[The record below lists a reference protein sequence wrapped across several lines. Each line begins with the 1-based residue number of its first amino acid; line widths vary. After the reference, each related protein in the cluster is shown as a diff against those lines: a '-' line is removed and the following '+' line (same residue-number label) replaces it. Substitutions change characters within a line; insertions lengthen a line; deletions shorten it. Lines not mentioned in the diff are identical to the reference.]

1 MPGEHRGAASALGGD
16 PAAGP
21 AGRPGLVLVGA
32 ARQEVALARE
42 IRARELVAGTSPA
55 GVAAAILAECGPAYG
70 TSRVR
75 AHRLALGIALADVV
89 AQVRAWYQAEGRR
102 APRFSETLLSAYESG
117 QKRPGPEYLHYVCA
131 AYRADPPDLGFEG
144 PCLCGRSHRLAG
156 AAPAA
161 RLRVSDSGPASRGA
175 RVPAQAVA
183 ARQARRPE
191 QPSRDAVARDSAAP
205 DSAAPDPAAPDL
217 ASAAG
222 QPRQL
227 LVPEQAAPAD
237 AAGERAGRGLVP
249 AELAAGEDD
258 LRRMLVRLMADS
270 GARLDCEF
278 LGAVDRMRR
287 QMDDALL
294 SGTVS
299 ATMIDQWEETT
310 AGYGRRYM
318 TVPSLRLLCDALLD
332 FGDVRRMCADRQ
344 PLEFAERLCR
354 VAGQLAGL
362 AGIVMLDLGD
372 QRLARSFFRTARTAT
387 DETGDRRLRA
397 WVAVREALVPLYYGD
412 PRESASLA
420 SSAIDLA
427 GRRTCVAGVMGPVVE
442 ARAQARL
449 ARLAR
454 RSGRGLRDA
463 LDRARGAL
471 DRAHDGL
478 SGLSAE
484 EAGDTA
490 LGYTE
495 RQFCFHA
502 GDTLAMLGDHQ
513 EAQRSYARALRLYPA
528 AEVLDATLVVFGQ
541 ARCLADA
548 DEPEQ
553 ALRLGRDRLGA
564 LPAEQRTEIVLQAAR
579 DLGQVVSRRH
589 PDLPAAAEYQEVLAA
604 ASAIAEP
611 SPATGPAG
619 LR

>member
-1 MPGEHRGAASALGGD
+1 MPRVAAQRS
-16 PAAGP
+16 AGP
-21 AGRPGLVLVGA
+21 DPVAVPGQDGQTGQAG
-32 ARQEVALARE
+32 
-42 IRARELVAGTSPA
+42 
-55 GVAAAILAECGPAYG
+55 
-70 TSRVR
+70 
-75 AHRLALGIALADVV
+75 
-89 AQVRAWYQAEGRR
+89 
-102 APRFSETLLSAYESG
+102 
-117 QKRPGPEYLHYVCA
+117 
-131 AYRADPPDLGFEG
+131 
-144 PCLCGRSHRLAG
+144 
-156 AAPAA
+156 
-161 RLRVSDSGPASRGA
+161 
-175 RVPAQAVA
+175 
-183 ARQARRPE
+183 
-191 QPSRDAVARDSAAP
+191 
-205 DSAAPDPAAPDL
+205 
-217 ASAAG
+217 
-222 QPRQL
+222 
-227 LVPEQAAPAD
+227 
-237 AAGERAGRGLVP
+237 RAGRADTGPPVAERAP
-249 AELAAGEDD
+249 AESEDD
-258 LRRMLVRLMADS
+258 LRRMLIRLMADA
-270 GARLDCEF
+270 GARVDCEF

-332 FGDVRRMCADRQ
+332 FGDVRRMCAERQ

-362 AGIVMLDLGD
+362 AGIIMLDLGD

-387 DETGDRRLRA
+387 DETGDRTLRA

-412 PRESASLA
+412 PREAASLA

-427 GRRTCVAGVMGPVVE
+427 GRRPCVAGVMGPVVE

-471 DRAHDGL
+471 DRSHDAL
-478 SGLSAE
+478 AELSAE
-484 EAGDTA
+484 ETGDTA

-495 RQFCFHA
+495 RQFYFHT
-502 GDTLAMLGDHQ
+502 GDTLAMLGDHT
-513 EAQRSYARALRLYPA
+513 EAQRAYSRALRLYPA

-553 ALRLGRDRLGA
+553 ALRLGQGRLLA

-579 DLGQVVSRRH
+579 DLGRAVSARH
-589 PDLPAAAEYQEVLAA
+589 PDLLAARDYEQALAA
-604 ASAIAEP
+604 ASP
-611 SPATGPAG
+611 N
-619 LR
+619 R

>member
-1 MPGEHRGAASALGGD
+1 
-16 PAAGP
+16 
-21 AGRPGLVLVGA
+21 
-32 ARQEVALARE
+32 
-42 IRARELVAGTSPA
+42 
-55 GVAAAILAECGPAYG
+55 
-70 TSRVR
+70 
-75 AHRLALGIALADVV
+75 
-89 AQVRAWYQAEGRR
+89 
-102 APRFSETLLSAYESG
+102 
-117 QKRPGPEYLHYVCA
+117 
-131 AYRADPPDLGFEG
+131 
-144 PCLCGRSHRLAG
+144 
-156 AAPAA
+156 
-161 RLRVSDSGPASRGA
+161 
-175 RVPAQAVA
+175 
-183 ARQARRPE
+183 
-191 QPSRDAVARDSAAP
+191 
-205 DSAAPDPAAPDL
+205 
-217 ASAAG
+217 
-222 QPRQL
+222 
-227 LVPEQAAPAD
+227 
-237 AAGERAGRGLVP
+237 
-249 AELAAGEDD
+249 
-258 LRRMLVRLMADS
+258 MLIRLMADS

-332 FGDVRRMCADRQ
+332 FGDVRRMCAERQ

-420 SSAIDLA
+420 GSAIDLA

-449 ARLAR
+449 ARLAG

-478 SGLSAE
+478 ADLSAE

-513 EAQRSYARALRLYPA
+513 EAQRCYARALRLYPA

-579 DLGQVVSRRH
+579 DLGQAVSRRH
-589 PDLPAAAEYQEVLAA
+589 PDLPAAAEYQEVLATV
-604 ASAIAEP
+604 SAIAA
-611 SPATGPAG
+611 PAPASGPAG

>member
-1 MPGEHRGAASALGGD
+1 M
-16 PAAGP
+16 
-21 AGRPGLVLVGA
+21 LVGA

-55 GVAAAILAECGPAYG
+55 AVAAAILAECGPAYG
-70 TSRVR
+70 TSRIR
-75 AHRLALGIALADVV
+75 ARRLALGIALADVV

-102 APRFSETLLSAYESG
+102 VPRFSETLLSAYESG

-131 AYRADPPDLGFEG
+131 AYRADPPDLGYEG
-144 PCLCGRSHRLAG
+144 PCLCGRSHRPAG
-156 AAPAA
+156 PAPAA
-161 RLRVSDSGPASRGA
+161 RLQVSARAPAARGA
-175 RVPAQAVA
+175 RVPAPAVA
-183 ARQARRPE
+183 VRPGAGPGQDRAGS
-191 QPSRDAVARDSAAP
+191 QPAAASGAAVPEGAVL
-205 DSAAPDPAAPDL
+205 DPAVRGPAVRGPAGLAP
-217 ASAAG
+217 G
-222 QPRQL
+222 RPPEL
-227 LVPEQAAPAD
+227 LVPEQAPPAD
-237 AAGERAGRGLVP
+237 AAGDRAGRGLVP

-258 LRRMLVRLMADS
+258 LRRMLIRLMADS

-332 FGDVRRMCADRQ
+332 FGDVRRMCAERQ

-412 PRESASLA
+412 PREAASLA

-478 SGLSAE
+478 ADLTAE
-484 EAGDTA
+484 EVGDTA

-579 DLGQVVSRRH
+579 DLGQSVSRRH
-589 PDLPAAAEYQEVLAA
+589 PDLPASAEYQEALAA
-604 ASAIAEP
+604 ASVLAGP
-611 SPATGPAG
+611 SPASGPARPTMT
-619 LR
+619 LPDQQ

>member
-1 MPGEHRGAASALGGD
+1 MPAEHRGAASPLG
-16 PAAGP
+16 AGS
-21 AGRPGLVLVGA
+21 AGRAGRTGLVLVGA

-55 GVAAAILAECGPAYG
+55 AVAAAILAECGPAYG
-70 TSRVR
+70 TSRIR
-75 AHRLALGIALADVV
+75 ARRLALGIALADVV

-102 APRFSETLLSAYESG
+102 VPRFSETLLSAYESG

-131 AYRADPPDLGFEG
+131 AYRADPQDLGYEG
-144 PCLCGRSHRLAG
+144 PCLCGRSHRP
-156 AAPAA
+156 AAAPPAA
-161 RLRVSDSGPASRGA
+161 RLRVSARGPASRGA

-183 ARQARRPE
+183 ARQAQRPE
-191 QPSRDAVARDSAAP
+191 PEQEQEQFPAQRPAVP
-205 DSAAPDPAAPDL
+205 GPAAAGL
-217 ASAAG
+217 ATAG
-222 QPRQL
+222 PRTGRPPEL
-227 LVPEQAAPAD
+227 LVPEQAAPAE
-237 AAGERAGRGLVP
+237 AAGDRAGRGLVP

-258 LRRMLVRLMADS
+258 LRRMLIRLMADS

-332 FGDVRRMCADRQ
+332 FGDVRRMCAERQ

-412 PRESASLA
+412 PREAASLA

-478 SGLSAE
+478 ADLTAE
-484 EAGDTA
+484 EVGDTA

-579 DLGQVVSRRH
+579 DLGQSVSRRH
-589 PDLPAAAEYQEVLAA
+589 PDLLAAAEYQEALAA
-604 ASAIAEP
+604 ASVLA
-611 SPATGPAG
+611 GPVPRSVRPD